1 MFKVLYVQV
10 LPTLPVHSGVPF
22 MQYTP
27 VEMPQ
32 YSLDFCSYEPMEPQ
46 V

>member
-1 MFKVLYVQV
+1 MSWGLHVQV
-10 LPTLPVHSGVPF
+10 LPTLPVHMDVPF

-32 YSLDFCSYEPMEPQ
+32 YSLDFSSYEPMEPQ

>member
-1 MFKVLYVQV
+1 
-10 LPTLPVHSGVPF
+10 

-32 YSLDFCSYEPMEPQ
+32 YSVDFSSYEPMEPQ